1 MKISM
6 ENFMENVNG
15 KIFGVRKA
23 PMNTFVA
30 RSGL

>member
-15 KIFGVRKA
+15 KHFLGVGESTGKE
-23 PMNTFVA
+23 NT
-30 RSGL
+30 G